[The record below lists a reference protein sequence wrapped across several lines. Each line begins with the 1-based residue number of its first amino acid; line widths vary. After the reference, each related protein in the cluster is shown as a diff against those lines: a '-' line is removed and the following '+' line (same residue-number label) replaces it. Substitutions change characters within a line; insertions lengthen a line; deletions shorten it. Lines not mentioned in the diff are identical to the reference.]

1 MTADNIL
8 LSVIMLVISILASK
22 YITPIMPEA
31 KKAKSLMIDFLAFFF
46 RYVFNLSLIIIS
58 FIYDDLNKLFVLKIV
73 FFTSIIIINYIHD
86 MSKKAENNVYKNLV
100 NIFSNKEKENAS

>member
-1 MTADNIL
+1 MTVDNIL

-31 KKAKSLMIDFLAFFF
+31 KKAHSLLLDFFAFFF
-46 RYVFNLSLIIIS
+46 RYIFNLSLIIIS

-86 MSKKAENNVYKNLV
+86 MSKKTENNVYHNLI
-100 NIFSNKEKENAS
+100 NIFNKKDK